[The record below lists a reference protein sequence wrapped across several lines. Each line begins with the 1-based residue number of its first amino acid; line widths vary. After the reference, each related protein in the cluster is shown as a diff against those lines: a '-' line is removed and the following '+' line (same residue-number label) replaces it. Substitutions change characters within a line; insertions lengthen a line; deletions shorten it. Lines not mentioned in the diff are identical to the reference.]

1 MEYEAAGLAPP
12 NPGKTK
18 KGGLFRPP
26 FVPLG
31 ADNGIR
37 TRDPRL
43 GKPMLYQ
50 LSYVRICG
58 AYYIGVVR
66 LWQGGVEAFSHFWQE
81 QRQQLVIRTKPQTP
95 HLGSFCPQKALD
107 TFSRGIL
114 PLRLRRIII

>member
-1 MEYEAAGLAPP
+1 MEAILRFPASISSSPDSCPAFFACRKPRKQKPP
-12 NPGKTK
+12 LFQRGYVNSL

-26 FVPLG
+26 FIPFG

-58 AYYIGVVR
+58 AYYIGAVH
-66 LWQGGVEAFSHFWQE
+66 LWQGRACDFRF
-81 QRQQLVIRTKPQTP
+81 
-95 HLGSFCPQKALD
+95 F
-107 TFSRGIL
+107 F
-114 PLRLRRIII
+114 